1 MINYFFVLCML
12 FLSFNLSAAELVNYR
27 LDAGDEV
34 KILVYDEP
42 DLTVEKTI
50 NDQGNINFPLIGL
63 ISVTGKTLPEVQKV
77 IHDGLMGDYLLNPSV
92 QVDIVTY
99 RPFFI
104 QGEVKQPGGYPYQP
118 GLNVDQAIA
127 LAGGLTT
134 RASVSKIYL
143 KKSQARDGQDK
154 NVKLTYS
161 VSPGDI
167 ITIKQ
172 SFF

>member
-1 MINYFFVLCML
+1 MMNYFFALCL
-12 FLSFNLSAAELVNYR
+12 FFSSFNLFAVEATNYR
-27 LDAGDEV
+27 LDAGDEI

-42 DLTVEKTI
+42 DLTIETI
-50 NDQGNINFPLIGL
+50 INEDGNINFPFIGAV
-63 ISVTGKTLPEVQKV
+63 SVTGKTVPEVQKA
-77 IHDGLMGDYLLNPSV
+77 IHDGLLGDYLLNPSV

-99 RPFFI
+99 RSFYI
-104 QGEVKQPGGYPYQP
+104 HGEVNQPGGYPYQP

-127 LAGGLTT
+127 LAGGLTS

-143 KKSQARDGQDK
+143 KKSQTQGEQK
-154 NVKLTYS
+154 VKLTYS

>member
-1 MINYFFVLCML
+1 MINYFYVLCML
-12 FLSFNLSAAELVNYR
+12 FVSYSVSATDVANYR

-34 KILVYDEP
+34 RIVVYDEP
-42 DLTVEKTI
+42 DLTVQITI
-50 NDQGNINFPLIGL
+50 SDDGEINFPLIGL
-63 ISVTGKTLPEVQKV
+63 VPVAGKTAPQIQAL
-77 IHDGLMGDYLLNPSV
+77 IHDGLAGDYLLNPSV

-99 RPFFI
+99 RSFFI
-104 QGEVKQPGGYPYQP
+104 HGEVQKPGAYPYQP

-127 LAGGLTT
+127 MAGGLTA

-143 KKSQARDGQDK
+143 KKSQTQEQDSDK
-154 NVKLTYS
+154 VKLTYS

>member
-1 MINYFFVLCML
+1 MINYFFILFML
-12 FLSFNLSAAELVNYR
+12 FFSFSLSATEVANYR

-34 KILVYDEP
+34 RILVYDEP
-42 DLTVEKTI
+42 DLTVQTTI
-50 NDQGNINFPLIGL
+50 NDDGDINFPFIGVV
-63 ISVTGKTLPEVQKV
+63 SVTGKTAPEVQKL
-77 IHDGLMGDYLLNPSV
+77 IHDGLLGDYLLNPSV
-92 QVDIVTY
+92 QVDIINY
-99 RPFFI
+99 RSFYI
-104 QGEVKQPGGYPYQP
+104 HGEVKKPGAYPYQP

-127 LAGGLTT
+127 LAGGLTA

-143 KKSQARDGQDK
+143 KKSEIQDENASK
-154 NVKLTYS
+154 VKLTYS